1 MVIAFLGAP
10 HRIDD
15 RGSQLLKSLTSI
27 GFEQYSQAE
36 QKGWALY
43 LEGSTDLAILQA
55 FAEKLDHPARDIL
68 KRPFVHYVENQPQEA
83 RKHFRGLR
91 EAKADLVGFC
101 LFDRIGEGLQTTPE
115 LREYQWKRREIENY
129 LCQKEVLM
137 AWAEERQK
145 RQGVGPLFASRWL
158 DAMDEAIAEIHNA
171 LETLGKGSPWSL
183 DTKVSDDFL
192 DPLFESFFKKLK
204 LENLMRKTNYHT
216 LVQYVPPEQIDPE
229 VSEVLDGI
237 VKIAKQA
244 KPVGDG

>member
-1 MVIAFLGAP
+1 
-10 HRIDD
+10 
-15 RGSQLLKSLTSI
+15 
-27 GFEQYSQAE
+27 
-36 QKGWALY
+36 
-43 LEGSTDLAILQA
+43 
-55 FAEKLDHPARDIL
+55 
-68 KRPFVHYVENQPQEA
+68 
-83 RKHFRGLR
+83 
-91 EAKADLVGFC
+91 
-101 LFDRIGEGLQTTPE
+101 
-115 LREYQWKRREIENY
+115 
-129 LCQKEVLM
+129 M

-171 LETLGKGSPWSL
+171 LETLGKGSPWSP

-192 DPLFESFFKKLK
+192 DPLFESFFKKLE